1 MVSRNICRWRRLFL
15 LFLSLLFIAACGEKS
30 TPPDTRPLLEQIR
43 GNGKLVILTTN
54 EPTAYYFDRDDKPAG
69 PEYEMTRAFA
79 ESLGVEPDYRV
90 FDSLP
95 EVIDALRRGEGHIA
109 AAGITITE
117 ERQKEFDFGPSYQ
130 TVSEELIC
138 YRNSKRVG
146 DTGDIAGLDIVIPAQ
161 SSYIRTLK
169 KLQAKHPNIEW
180 RTDDRLLTPQLMKKV
195 WKKQIQCTVADST
208 IVAINRR
215 YYPELSVKYTLAND
229 SHLAWMLPKN
239 SPQLKRAVTQWFEEF
254 NKFSALDHLLE
265 KYYGFVEVFDYVDI
279 KRFLRRI
286 DERYPKYRA
295 MFETAAKEQGISP
308 TLLAAVSYQESHWDP
323 RAKSPTGV
331 RGMMMLTQPV
341 ARSLGVTSR
350 LDAEQNI
357 FAGAV
362 YLRRMLD
369 MVGEEVPEPD
379 RTWLALAAYNV
390 GRGHFRDAQGL
401 ARRLGKNPQRWADMK
416 EVLPLLSQK
425 AYYKDLR
432 YGYARGNEPVRY
444 VTRIRDYR
452 DLLEARLS
460 NEGIPGQKRVEK
472 PSV

>member
-1 MVSRNICRWRRLFL
+1 MIMGQVRWRRPHIFL
-15 LFLSLLFIAACGEKS
+15 PLLLLLAACGDKEP
-30 TPPDTRPLLEQIR
+30 PPDTRPLLEQIR
-43 GNGKLVILTTN
+43 SSGELVILTTN

-69 PEYEMTRAFA
+69 PEYEMARAFA
-79 ESLGVEPDYRV
+79 ESLGVEPDFRV

-95 EVIDALRRGEGHIA
+95 EVINALRRGEGHIA

-117 ERQKEFDFGPSYQ
+117 ERQKQFDFGPPYQ
-130 TVSEELIC
+130 EVSEELIC

-146 DTGDIAGLDIVIPAQ
+146 DAGDIAGLEIVIPAQ

-169 KLQAKHPNIEW
+169 KLQAEYPDVHWK
-180 RTDDRLLTPQLMKKV
+180 TDTRLLTPQLMKKV
-195 WKKQIQCTVADST
+195 WQKKIQCTVADST

-215 YYPELSVKYTLAND
+215 YYPELSLKHTLASN
-229 SHLAWMLPKN
+229 SRLAWMFPKN
-239 SPQLKRAVTQWFEEF
+239 SPHLSDAITQWFEEF
-254 NKFSALDHLLE
+254 NKFSALDHLQE
-265 KYYGFVEVFDYVDI
+265 KYYGFVEVFDYVDV

-286 DERYPKYRA
+286 DKRYPKYRA
-295 MFETAAKEQGISP
+295 MFETAAKEQDISP
-308 TLLAAVSYQESHWDP
+308 TLLAAVSYQESHWNP

-357 FAGAV
+357 FAGAI

-369 MVGEEVPEPD
+369 MIGEDIAEPD
-379 RTWLALAAYNV
+379 RTWLALSAYNV

-401 ARRLGKNPQRWADMK
+401 ARKLGKNPQRWADMK

-425 AYYKDLR
+425 EYFKDLR

-452 DLLEARLS
+452 DLLEAHLS
-460 NEGIPGQKRVEK
+460 NNTEPDHAR
-472 PSV
+472 

>member
-1 MVSRNICRWRRLFL
+1 MSKRHVRRCWFPFL
-15 LFLSLLFIAACGEKS
+15 LFLLLAACGEKAP
-30 TPPDTRPLLEQIR
+30 PPDARPLLEQIR
-43 GNGKLVILTTN
+43 SNGKLVILTTN

-69 PEYEMTRAFA
+69 PEYEMSRAFA

-90 FDSLP
+90 FDSLL

-117 ERQKEFDFGPSYQ
+117 ERQKDFDFGPPYQ
-130 TVSEELIC
+130 EVSEELVC
-138 YRNSKRVG
+138 HRNSIRVG
-146 DTGDIAGLDIVIPAQ
+146 DVADIAGLQIVIPAQ

-169 KLQAKHPNIEW
+169 KLQAEHPGIHW
-180 RTDDRLLTPQLMKKV
+180 KTDAHLLTPQLMKKV
-195 WKKQIQCTVADST
+195 WQRKIQCTVADST

-215 YYPELSVKYTLAND
+215 YYPELSIKYTLADD
-229 SHLAWMLPKN
+229 SRLAWMLPKD
-239 SPQLKRAVTQWFEEF
+239 SPQLKQAVSQWFEEF
-254 NKFSALDHLLE
+254 NKFSALDHLQE
-265 KYYGFVEVFDYVDI
+265 KYYGFVEVFDYVDV
-279 KRFLRRI
+279 KRFLRRV
-286 DERYPKYRA
+286 DKRYPEYRA
-295 MFETAAKEQGISP
+295 MFEAAAKEQGISS
-308 TLLAAVSYQESHWDP
+308 TLLASVSYQESHWNP

-350 LDAEQNI
+350 LNAKQNI
-357 FAGAV
+357 FAGAI

-369 MVGEEVPEPD
+369 MIGEEVAEPD
-379 RTWLALAAYNV
+379 RTWLALSAYNV

-401 ARRLGKNPQRWADMK
+401 ARKLGKNPQRWADMK

-425 AYYKDLR
+425 KYYKDLR

-460 NEGIPGQKRVEK
+460 GDGG
-472 PSV
+472 